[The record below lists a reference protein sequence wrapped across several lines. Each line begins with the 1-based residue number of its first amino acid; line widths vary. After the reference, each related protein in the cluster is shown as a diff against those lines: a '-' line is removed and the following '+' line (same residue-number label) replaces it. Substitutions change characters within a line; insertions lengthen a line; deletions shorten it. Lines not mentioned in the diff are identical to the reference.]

1 MDQQQSAALG
11 FREVDRDGK
20 PVLPETED
28 SEPAGPARSLRMPN
42 PFIVVL
48 WLLAAGL
55 IAGGLNALLAGPTG
69 MWTLLRGPVAIGP
82 ISNGFSIDFVLFTFA
97 PHLVLAGFAALIFLL
112 FWHAWQWQRR
122 RG

>member
-11 FREVDRDGK
+11 FREVDLDGN
-20 PVLPETED
+20 PVPPETED
-28 SEPAGPARSLRMPN
+28 FEPGGPARSLRMPN

-48 WLLAAGL
+48 WLLAAAL
-55 IAGGLNALLAGPTG
+55 IATG

>member
-1 MDQQQSAALG
+1 MDQQQTGVAG
-11 FREVDRDGK
+11 FREVDRDGN
-20 PVLPETED
+20 PVPPGTED
-28 SEPAGPARSLRMPN
+28 AEAAGTAQTLRAPN

-48 WLLAAGL
+48 WLLAAAMIATGL
-55 IAGGLNALLAGPTG
+55 
-69 MWTLLRGPVAIGP
+69 WTLLRGPVAIGP